1 MKKPTEDAGKQQE
14 RRNRFGIVDE
24 KQQSNHQNVKKVIN
38 LKKEIGVDSHLNSGE
53 SKRKPVKCRHYPNC

>member
-38 LKKEIGVDSHLNSGE
+38 LKKEIGVDS
-53 SKRKPVKCRHYPNC
+53 